1 MTTSDYALAVAIAS
15 IFISVLALCW
25 NVWQKFIFVKP
36 SVHVAFGLYN
46 VMQPASDGLIHRT
59 GRKLLDLT
67 VTNMGPGPVVVY
79 SCIAKEGWRGW
90 GKSRLGLLNPIHGDP
105 THPQPTSVG
114 PFSAGLPLRIDAG
127 DTKTFYFPY
136 SKDIFLQ
143 DNIRRVGI
151 NDTYHRNT
159 WCSRSDVRKVNA
171 AYRKDFGGT

>member
-1 MTTSDYALAVAIAS
+1 MTTSDYALAVAIVS

-36 SVHVAFGLYN
+36 AIHVGFGIYSVLQRDSSGL
-46 VMQPASDGLIHRT
+46 MQRT
-59 GRKLLDLT
+59 GKRVLSLT
-67 VTNMGPGPVVVY
+67 VTNMGPGPVVLF
-79 SCIAKEGWRGW
+79 SCIAKEKWPCW

-105 THPQPTSVG
+105 THPQPTSLG
-114 PFSAGLPLRIDAG
+114 PFSASLPLRIDAG

-136 SKDIFLQ
+136 SEDTFLKDDIC
-143 DNIRRVGI
+143 RVGV

-171 AYRKDFGGT
+171 AYRKDFGVS